1 MMLGVSAVMYSGTFY
16 ARVCKLNASS
26 QYQSKDRFNISNRTI
41 YCVLFLDDE
50 VQVKREQKRVAM
62 HEYYEKHG
70 GGDHH

>member
-1 MMLGVSAVMYSGTFY
+1 MHPVNIK
-16 ARVCKLNASS
+16 ARIDS
-26 QYQSKDRFNISNRTI
+26 ISLTAPFI
-41 YCVLFLDDE
+41 VLFLDDE

>member
-1 MMLGVSAVMYSGTFY
+1 MHPVNIK
-16 ARVCKLNASS
+16 ARIDS
-26 QYQSKDRFNISNRTI
+26 ISLTA
-41 YCVLFLDDE
+41 LFIVFLIDDE